1 MKDLD
6 ETLRQ
11 LVAEACTHPP
21 KSVDR
26 QRALQEMYRLVMQS
40 GKLWREYTPYYAD
53 ALQQMW
59 EYCCQHLEEYDPTLS
74 GVITW
79 LDNYLKKQLR
89 LFRDRQSRDY
99 KRRAGVAQTEQGDL
113 IDPVDRIPA
122 RSETEPVLDVW
133 EKTVNWVKSDPDNVL
148 QATCFRKRAE
158 INAQTL
164 FLMRFPS
171 ETSWQVIADRFHLTP
186 AEAKDLP
193 KFYNRRCLP
202 LLRNFGIS
210 QGYLDEGE
218 SSHC

>member
-26 QRALQEMYRLVMQS
+26 QRALQEIYRLVMKS

-89 LFRDRQSRDY
+89 LFRDRRSRDY
-99 KRRAGVAQTEQGDL
+99 KRRAGVEQTEQGNFV
-113 IDPVDRIPA
+113 DPVDRLPA
-122 RSETEPVLDVW
+122 RPELEPTLDVW
-133 EKTVNWVKSDPDNVL
+133 EKTMNWVQTDPQGIL
-148 QATCFRKRAE
+148 QATCFRKRAD

-210 QGYLDEGE
+210 QGYLDEEE
-218 SSHC
+218 SSHR

>member
-26 QRALQEMYRLVMQS
+26 QRALQEIYRLVMKS

-99 KRRAGVAQTEQGDL
+99 KRRAGVEQTEQGDFL
-113 IDPVDRIPA
+113 DPVDRLPA
-122 RSETEPVLDVW
+122 RPELEPTLDVW
-133 EKTVNWVKSDPDNVL
+133 EKTMNWVQTDPQGIL
-148 QATCFRKRAE
+148 QATCFRKRAD

-202 LLRNFGIS
+202 LLRNFGVS
-210 QGYLDEGE
+210 EGYLDEGE
-218 SSHC
+218 SSHR

>member
-26 QRALQEMYRLVMQS
+26 QRALQEIYRLVMKS

-59 EYCCQHLEEYDPTLS
+59 EYCCQHLEEYDPALS

-99 KRRAGVAQTEQGDL
+99 KRRAGVEQTEQGNFL
-113 IDPVDRIPA
+113 DPVDRLPA
-122 RSETEPVLDVW
+122 RPELKPTLDLW
-133 EKTVNWVKSDPDNVL
+133 EKTLNWVQTDPQGIL
-148 QATCFRKRAE
+148 QATCFRKRAD

-202 LLRNFGIS
+202 LLRNFGVS
-210 QGYLDEGE
+210 EGYLDEGE
-218 SSHC
+218 SSHR

>member
-26 QRALQEMYRLVMQS
+26 QRALQEIYRLVMKS

-99 KRRAGVAQTEQGDL
+99 KRRAGVEQTEQGNFL
-113 IDPVDRIPA
+113 DPVDRLPA
-122 RSETEPVLDVW
+122 RPELEPTLDVW
-133 EKTVNWVKSDPDNVL
+133 EKTMNWVQTDPQGIL
-148 QATCFRKRAE
+148 QATCFRKRAD

-202 LLRNFGIS
+202 LLRNFGVS
-210 QGYLDEGE
+210 EGYLDEGE
-218 SSHC
+218 SSHR

>member
-26 QRALQEMYRLVMQS
+26 QRALQEIYRLVMKS

-99 KRRAGVAQTEQGDL
+99 KRRAGIEQTEQGNFV
-113 IDPVDRIPA
+113 DPVDRLPA
-122 RSETEPVLDVW
+122 RPELEPTLDVW
-133 EKTVNWVKSDPDNVL
+133 EKTMNWVQTDPQGIL
-148 QATCFRKRAE
+148 QATCFRKRAD

-210 QGYLDEGE
+210 QGYLDEEE
-218 SSHC
+218 SSHR

>member
-26 QRALQEMYRLVMQS
+26 QRALQEIYRLVMKS

-99 KRRAGVAQTEQGDL
+99 KRRAGIEQTEQGNFV
-113 IDPVDRIPA
+113 DPVDRLPA
-122 RSETEPVLDVW
+122 RPELEPTLDVW
-133 EKTVNWVKSDPDNVL
+133 EKTMNWVQTDPQGIL
-148 QATCFRKRAE
+148 QATCFRKRVD

-210 QGYLDEGE
+210 QGYLDEEE
-218 SSHC
+218 SSHR

>member
-6 ETLRQ
+6 DTLRQ

-21 KSVDR
+21 RTIER
-26 QRALQEMYRLVMQS
+26 QQAIQAIYQLVMQS
-40 GKLWREYTPYYAD
+40 GKLWREYTPYYGD

-59 EYCCQHLEEYDPTLS
+59 EYCCQHLEEYDPSLS
-74 GVITW
+74 NVLTW
-79 LDNYLKKQLR
+79 LDNYLKKRLR
-89 LFRDRQSRDY
+89 YFRDRQSRDS
-99 KRRAGVAQTEQGDL
+99 KRRADVTQTEQGDFL
-113 IDPVDRIPA
+113 DPVDQLPA
-122 RSETEPVLDVW
+122 RPETEPVFDVW
-133 EKTVNWVKSDPDNVL
+133 QKTMEWVQADPDGVL

-158 INAQTL
+158 INAQSL

-186 AEAKDLP
+186 TEAKDLP

-210 QGYLDEGE
+210 QGYLDEGGQ
-218 SSHC
+218 